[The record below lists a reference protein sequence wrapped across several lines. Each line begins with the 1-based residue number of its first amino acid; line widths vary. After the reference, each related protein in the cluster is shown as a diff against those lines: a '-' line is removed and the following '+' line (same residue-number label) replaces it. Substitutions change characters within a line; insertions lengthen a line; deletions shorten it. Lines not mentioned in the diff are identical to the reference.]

1 MIAVQGLAVLV
12 FVIVF
17 ILIAVEAIHRTH
29 AALAGAFIFVFI
41 GAVTPD
47 EVLHFI
53 DIEILAVILGLFL
66 LVRGAE
72 RSGLFQFLA
81 VKIMRNSRSPT
92 AFAVIL
98 LSFTVILAVF
108 VSNIGAMLIMA
119 SITITMARSLKIKPQ
134 TLLVFQAV
142 VINVGGMTLW
152 MGSIPNIIIGIEGGL
167 SFMDFIV
174 NVLPLGVI
182 LYAVTIIIFIRL
194 FKKDFT
200 PEPEAEFRALEFDEW
215 IERAIDISGL
225 HASRIDMSSGLAA
238 IVMVLTI
245 VGFMTYE
252 DFNLTPA
259 FVALAGGVLM
269 MIIQTRDPSGILR
282 EIDWSTILFLGGL
295 FIMINGLGKIGIIEV
310 LSHGLSGLIGD
321 KPMNAAIIL
330 MWLSGL
336 VSSIVDNIPLSSSL
350 APIVKDLVLDESWG
364 MLWWGLV
371 IGANLGGCMTPIG
384 SPSSIIAIGVS
395 EQEGYPISFKMFLKI
410 GVGLTLL
417 YFVISMAYIYVRFS
431 VLAV

>member
-1 MIAVQGLAVLV
+1 MTAVQGLAVLV

-17 ILIAVEAIHRTH
+17 ILIAIEAIHRTH

-53 DIEILAVILGLFL
+53 DIEILAVVLGLFL

-152 MGSIPNIIIGIEGGL
+152 MGSIPNIIIGIEGDL
-167 SFMDFIV
+167 SFMDFVV
-174 NVLPLGVI
+174 NVLPLGLM
-182 LYAVTIIIFIRL
+182 LYAVTLIIFIRL

-215 IERAIDISGL
+215 IERAIDVSGL
-225 HASRIDMSSGLAA
+225 QVSGMNLSGALAA
-238 IVMVLTI
+238 IVMLLTI
-245 VGFMTYE
+245 IGFMAYE
-252 DFNLTPA
+252 GFGLTPA

-295 FIMINGLGKIGIIEV
+295 FIMINGLGKIGIVEV
-310 LSHGLSGLIGD
+310 LASILSGFLGETPIG
-321 KPMNAAIIL
+321 ASIIL

-336 VSSIVDNIPLSSSL
+336 ASSVVDNIPLSTSM
-350 APIVKDLVLDESWG
+350 APIVKDLVMDESWST
-364 MLWWGLV
+364 LWWGLV
-371 IGANLGGCMTPIG
+371 IGANLGGNMTPIG
-384 SPSSIIAIGVS
+384 SPSNIITIGVS
-395 EQEGYPISFKMFLKI
+395 EQEGYPISFNMFLKM
-410 GVGLTLL
+410 GFGLTLL
-417 YFVISMAYIYVRFS
+417 YFMISAAYIYVRFS
-431 VLAV
+431 VLTV

>member
-47 EVLHFI
+47 EILHFI

-98 LSFTVILAVF
+98 LTFTVILAVF

-134 TLLVFQAV
+134 ILLVFQAV

-152 MGSIPNIIIGIEGGL
+152 MGSIPNIIIGIEGDL
-167 SFMDFIV
+167 SFMDFVV
-174 NVLPLGVI
+174 NVLPLGLI
-182 LYAVTIIIFIRL
+182 LYAVTLIIFIRM

-215 IERAIDISGL
+215 IERAIDVSGL
-225 HASRIDMSSGLAA
+225 HASGIDMSSGLAA

-252 DFNLTPA
+252 NFNLTPA

-310 LSHGLSGLIGD
+310 LSHGLSDLIGD
-321 KPMNAAIIL
+321 KPMNASIIL

-350 APIVKDLVLDESWG
+350 APIVKDLVFDESWG
-364 MLWWGLV
+364 VLWWGLV

-395 EQEGYPISFKMFLKI
+395 EQEGYPISFNMFLKM
-410 GVGLTLL
+410 GFGLTLL